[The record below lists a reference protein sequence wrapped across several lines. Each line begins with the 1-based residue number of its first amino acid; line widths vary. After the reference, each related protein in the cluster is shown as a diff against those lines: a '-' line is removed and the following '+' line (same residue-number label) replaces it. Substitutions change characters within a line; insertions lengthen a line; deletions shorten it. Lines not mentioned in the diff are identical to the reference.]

1 MPQTE
6 NIVFQVQFMQMEPKE
21 CTSPV
26 SEENSVVEKHRLTL
40 TSGKVAIVFCPSSFQ
55 AKRSCHLT
63 IQFVSV

>member
-26 SEENSVVEKHRLTL
+26 SEDNSAVESTGSHWPVEKYLL
-40 TSGKVAIVFCPSSFQ
+40 CSAQVAFKPRDRVI
-55 AKRSCHLT
+55 
-63 IQFVSV
+63 